1 MIRTFEFDII
11 IIFFFCRVDIEETIV
26 NGSFNMMF
34 LGHSIS
40 LTYRDH
46 INVIMRFDD

>member
-1 MIRTFEFDII
+1 
-11 IIFFFCRVDIEETIV
+11 
-26 NGSFNMMF
+26 MMF

-46 INVIMRFDD
+46 INVVMRYLSVFMLFIGPLSMAVLTIKF